1 MLLTL
6 YITMGLLLAGVGFA
20 VDSWQFWCFMG
31 LFWAMGH
38 ISRDAGRYESVEI
51 IFDVLRS
58 MNVDIDKVVD
68 KLKEK
73 AE

>member
-6 YITMGLLLAGVGFA
+6 YITMGLLLAGVGFTF
-20 VDSWQFWCFMG
+20 DTWQFWCFMG
-31 LFWAMGH
+31 LFWALGH
-38 ISRDAGRYESVEI
+38 TARDAGRYESVEI